1 MLLLLRRW
9 YLPSLPSPARQSL
22 LLQQFCKIF
31 TSTLNSLQKFYKQV
45 FEIPQILSIFASF
58 SPNCFLFGIFI
69 IFLSFA
75 KSLPP
80 TLILLQNSHK
90 QFPRFYLFF
99 LLSHI
104 VIYNCFLLYI
114 LFHPNFVFCIS
125 PNKI

>member
-45 FEIPQILSIFASF
+45 FEIPQILSIFAF
-58 SPNCFLFGIFI
+58 FYPNCFLLYFHNLPFFCKIFTSDLNSFTKFSLAI
-69 IFLSFA
+69 PQILSIFPSF
-75 KSLPP
+75 
-80 TLILLQNSHK
+80 
-90 QFPRFYLFF
+90 
-99 LLSHI
+99 SHI